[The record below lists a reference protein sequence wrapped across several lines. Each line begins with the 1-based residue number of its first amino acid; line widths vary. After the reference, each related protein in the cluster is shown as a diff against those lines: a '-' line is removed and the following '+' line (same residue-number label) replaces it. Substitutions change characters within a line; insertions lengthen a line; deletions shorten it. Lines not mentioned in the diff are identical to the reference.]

1 MSLHLFI
8 SFKKVKITEFFFSFR
23 SPHSNEY
30 QDPIDDGAKPSDE
43 IRELEIQANQAFD
56 SYRDL

>member
-1 MSLHLFI
+1 M
-8 SFKKVKITEFFFSFR
+8 FFSFR